1 MRNFIF
7 ILFVFFF
14 GCNSGN
20 QEEKA
25 ENHSD
30 SLKLSQE
37 YLNLSRASIKQ
48 QNYNLRYKEDTL
60 AFLNAIQY
68 LDRAIRYDPNN
79 YDLFKNLVDL
89 MVQINLFE
97 EASQRLFNYIE
108 LFPKDALAGMYYGMI
123 NEYMGKNCVAKE
135 AYNQAFISYTKN
147 KDKDEANF
155 LLSYYLLNGTIG
167 IDSFINSSV
176 FSDTLNISLLMD
188 GITTKSRCDFIRSIL
203 EK

>member
-1 MRNFIF
+1 MRNYIF
-7 ILFVFFF
+7 ILSVFFF

-30 SLKLSQE
+30 SLKLSKE
-37 YLNLSRASIKQ
+37 YFNLSRASIKQ

-68 LDRAIRYDPNN
+68 LESAIRYDPNN

-89 MVQINLFE
+89 MVQINLFD
-97 EASQRLFNYIE
+97 EASQRLCNYIK
-108 LFPKDALAGMYYGMI
+108 LFPEDAIACMYFGMI
-123 NEYMGKNCVAKE
+123 NEYMGKIIIAKE
-135 AYNQAFISYTKN
+135 AYNQAYMVYANN
-147 KDKDEANF
+147 KEKDNANY